1 MLRNKTNLNK
11 AYSYQRYQIII
22 QHSHADEALRLK
34 THSSPHPPRQQVS
47 SGPMIDTPNI
57 RTMKEPHLIHGM
69 FPTVITVNSQDS
81 LRATS

>member
-1 MLRNKTNLNK
+1 MTD
-11 AYSYQRYQIII
+11 
-22 QHSHADEALRLK
+22 ADEALRLK